1 VTAAGRPSTPRRG
14 TAGAR
19 YGPSILIFLFGLV
32 LWEAVVRVFDIKGFL
47 LPKPTA
53 IATAFSEEWRFISG
67 AAWVTLQEAVGGFL
81 IGSALGVV
89 IALATARWKLAAEGA
104 LPLAIAIN
112 SAPIV
117 ALAPIFN
124 AWFGSTNPVSKMAVV
139 AVMVFFPV
147 MINMVRGLRL
157 VDPAELE
164 LMRSYAASDLQILR
178 NVRIP
183 NALPFLFTG
192 LKIGAVLSLIGAIV
206 AEYFGGPVKALGV
219 YILQQSAGTRL
230 AEAWSGII
238 VGTAIG
244 IALYV
249 VIVIVERLAM
259 PWHVSVRE
267 TQV

>member
-1 VTAAGRPSTPRRG
+1 VTVSVDRRRPSRLG
-14 TAGAR
+14 T
-19 YGPSILIFLFGLV
+19 YLPSIVIFFLGLV
-32 LWEAVVRVFDIKGFL
+32 LWEATVVVFDIKGFL
-47 LPKPTA
+47 LPKPSA
-53 IATAFSEEWRFISG
+53 IGTAFSAEWRFILG
-67 AAWVTLQEAVGGFL
+67 AAWVTFQEALGGFV
-81 IGSALGVV
+81 IGSVLGVA
-89 IALATARWKLAAEGA
+89 IALATSRWRVAAEGA

-124 AWFGSTNPVSKMAVV
+124 AWFGSTDPVSKMAVV

-147 MINMVRGLRL
+147 MINMVRGLRT

-164 LMRSYAASDLQILR
+164 LMRSYAASEMEILR
-178 NVRIP
+178 KVRLP

-230 AEAWSGII
+230 ASAWSGII
-238 VGTAIG
+238 VGTVIG
-244 IALYV
+244 IALYLT
-249 VIVIVERLAM
+249 IVLVERAVM
-259 PWHVSVRE
+259 PWHPSVRE
-267 TQV
+267 TQT

>member
-1 VTAAGRPSTPRRG
+1 MADLLRRLARWGPPAVVFLAVLAGWELWVRAAG
-14 TAGAR
+14 
-19 YGPSILIFLFGLV
+19 IQ
-32 LWEAVVRVFDIKGFL
+32 GFL
-47 LPKPTA
+47 LPPPTEVVRTLGQEWSVVWA
-53 IATAFSEEWRFISG
+53 AGFFTLREALGGLLAGSVAGVLAAFAASRWVVIREGVMPFYVAMG
-67 AAWVTLQEAVGGFL
+67 AA
-81 IGSALGVV
+81 
-89 IALATARWKLAAEGA
+89 
-104 LPLAIAIN
+104 
-112 SAPIV
+112 PII
-117 ALAPIFN
+117 ALAPITN
-124 AWFGSTNPVSKMAVV
+124 QWFGITNPVSKMTVV